1 LLQASIELEIAL
13 KQLHEQRQQ
22 QMKQDMSLKRRKR
35 LFPTNTQSQMKY
47 FLCLF
52 LFFGIF
58 SVHADYTNCSPPNAP
73 FNLTSLVLVPD
84 PPKIGLDAQ
93 INATGILNE
102 VVTGGRVY
110 FTVQW
115 YSNGG
120 WHNLPSFQF
129 DLCNLAQ
136 CPISDKI
143 IRYNT
148 TISVPSFTPSGKY
161 RGKLQVL
168 DQNNAIILCLSYLYD
183 LEPPAKFV
191 SN

>member
-1 LLQASIELEIAL
+1 
-13 KQLHEQRQQ
+13 
-22 QMKQDMSLKRRKR
+22 
-35 LFPTNTQSQMKY
+35 MKY